1 MYELINEL
9 ISHREKANVV
19 PKASIRG
26 NRTSFRQSLR
36 NLAAIENAKVPA
48 ERRVSQKAVFA
59 VAERSLQKTAG
70 LEKKT
75 RQFIAYKEVS
85 SFISLACS
93 GELSTESQV
102 SYRDLLPLGHPLS
115 SRYSAMTASAL
126 RHARSRWI
134 AADPRVDDEAREIVA
149 AAYFYDRS
157 SAEYSHAIAS
167 LQVLVAGGV
176 PREIYL
182 SALTAAF
189 SFGSGNSSAAR
200 SARANLQWRDRLGR
214 WIEMGRG
221 IGFKINIDGN
231 NVPINGKFIG
241 VDGKRGLVQVKGDPN
256 LPDGI
261 YPVESSNAQEYKALL
276 PDSVAGK
283 LKGKLSSIF
292 DSRAQI
298 FSKEDMIKMRMDA
311 PAGWKK
317 NKDGSFGSD
326 DDYIVE
332 EVDGKLTL
340 FRKDKNGDKG
350 AQVGEPVDDWA
361 QIQDL
366 ANADEED
373 YDKFKRIMS
382 APSNA
387 DVLPGSEKDPYDN
400 LNPSAKAVLEEQAAK
415 KAADKAFFEEKK
427 KKHNED
433 VDKFEAMFEQ
443 GKDIEGRD
451 IPEGWELGISKY
463 STDGVLDIRT
473 FQKLVPSAD
482 GKNQVQVIAEIDAEG
497 KINFGHRANWFN
509 KNENGTGGYDTW
521 EEVEARIPDVVEW
534 VGDAKSLQHDPA
546 DPWFKETIPVPR
558 AGDDESAG
566 IFDLPDSESSL
577 EFPTLFNPDKPLE
590 EADDWV
596 GVDPERLAKLAED
609 IKALE
614 EKWAEIDKKNALKY
628 KIKKK
633 KGPFKNLKKLE
644 ELEGIQMLKVKGADG
659 VEIESPV
666 AEFSDRPMVLVNVNG
681 VRIPFYISTGM
692 GGKKEVAV
700 GEWYPIF
707 GIKDGWFNKG
717 DQDDINDFYGSPE
730 LKEVA
735 QWLNSNIGDIRA
747 ENIPQIIEADEE
759 EFAEQQLN
767 RDVSPVGY
775 GSNPFLNI
783 RDAVAR
789 ISGDEERIAEVE
801 EMKAIKKADALEKV
815 KTIQAK
821 IDAEEP
827 GEPTPEA
834 PKVEEVTDVVS
845 KLTPP
850 AGAWKLQS
858 PEKFEPEGRV
868 DDEMSPDF
876 SDDPEVLAN
885 KFSEDALV
893 DAFIQ
898 AIVGKKDYALDLLE
912 DSSEDDED
920 VEVDEDG
927 EPVAKKEKK
936 GKPGP
941 KKKKPEQKP
950 VGYGNGALDF
960 SQGEEWVPA
969 EALYLALKNQGYDV
983 DLLLAQL
990 YDTGLGESKNQD
1002 LLKSLRKE
1010 ETVQAETPLLDAI
1023 DPEDAEAIAR
1033 ANVEVASVDASSAVV
1048 AQVLE
1053 LNRNGEPNPAI
1064 VQLAA
1069 KIAKA
1074 KGAAVNDMD
1083 SGLSDDLQA
1092 LLNEYIVG
1100 ALDPD
1105 AAPEDK
1111 QAFQALWG
1119 MIMSLDEGVSDG
1131 IEETKLANG
1140 VFDALTK
1147 YYGDAE
1153 WSDVKEFWDK
1163 NGGINALIRSKKA
1176 LVDGKESIDSDTSFA
1191 GAYYRLM
1198 AESARYNQ
1206 ETLYRGIQVPLDS
1219 PLLARLKAGGLLT
1232 FDARSFSTDRNVAA
1246 IQFGGAMNAVGDKAA
1261 VIFNIKPLKSKAS
1274 DLTSVSPFNEREHKV
1289 IGNFKVVGVKQTKS
1303 PQGKI
1308 TYEVEIEMV
1317 SKRDAVLDGLDTSYN
1332 DLLMKENA
1340 SPEMPEGY
1348 HKIDPS
1354 PYESRAEQDF
1364 PEDFEDKPDAV
1375 ARNYD
1380 RDVLAE
1386 SFRQAIEN
1394 GSGEVILEWDNEKE
1408 VTVAV
1413 ELIRDALQIQGV
1425 DTNALLD
1432 DIANADPEAQVSDEE
1447 AEPAEQSVDNPV
1459 NAIVE
1464 DVSQEYDM
1472 EGWKKVGPQLGSNEG
1487 GFYEDA
1493 EGNRFY
1499 VKKPKSDLHAE
1510 NEVLAAALYKLLGV
1524 DAAEIGIG
1532 SGEDGVKMTFS
1543 PDIIGSK
1550 QDLQEK
1556 LNDPAYL
1563 AKLQEGFAVDAWLGN
1578 WDVAGLGFDNV
1589 MSDGSGNPVRVDP
1602 GGALLFRAMG
1612 KPKGSLFGNEV
1623 NELDTLRDP
1632 NMNPQSAAVFGSMT
1646 DEQQKESARKLLA
1659 ISNDDIDSMVD
1670 GIVTDPEAGQE
1681 IKDKLKARRQF
1692 ILERYDLLSEDISV
1706 VVDNADISEEQDAD
1720 PEAVS
1725 TPEGKSAEVDSR
1737 LDNARSWAEEYAL
1750 DENMLASARK
1760 KFQAVADQIEKVL
1773 VDWRNGEISDEE
1785 LPGVIGELRDL
1796 ADFGKIGDDIALLNN
1811 IDDIDQQL
1819 MDLQEYIEEENK
1831 KNAPEPAVGEAP
1843 VEAPEPVATESVT
1856 NPYKDKNGTPIEPGA
1871 KIRYEK
1877 KGVVLEGVFSRY
1889 DKNTGYVWVK
1899 MPDGKK
1905 PVVFSTKY
1913 LTVIDG
1919 DGGGGEG
1926 PKAPEAPESPEPE
1939 APETPTPDITPDE
1952 DIEPEL
1958 DTPQEDIGQFEPTAQ
1973 LTKDGKVRVSFV
1985 VDGNRPFNPKGDGPA
2000 GYEEVLPYVV
2010 DSKLDVD
2017 GVDEVTVEIPL
2028 DKMDDFAKDYK
2039 SVFNEKLIPEEFYGD
2054 IYTDYQEPKKED
2066 SAKSE
2071 PEPKVKTK
2079 EELPEFS
2086 PEGWTRSV
2094 TPDQEILGIKV
2105 DNSKRIIFDKK
2116 QKNGSSLRIAVNKDT
2131 LEDPRL
2137 REGLE
2142 DLFTAMDDLH
2152 QRYPIDGLVI
2162 GINNP
2167 DPDNPEVMGTTA
2179 SFEDEPGQPPV
2190 ITINKELLT
2199 KKQRISV
2206 EHTAAHEYGHAL
2218 DPRTKEEAEK
2228 GLEEFK
2234 ALMTPTFN
2242 KFPMT
2247 EYGLTSG
2254 REAFA
2259 EAFAAFYVRK
2269 YGKPFD
2275 PNAPKTSYTQSQK
2288 VFQTDK
2294 LWENTIKHFNI
2305 EELAVEFE
2313 RSPFKVEDTFDAEN
2327 PATLEE
2333 GKPKLNLYAQNIKD
2347 ILKKQGTEIS
2357 DEKAIEIRDAIEEN
2371 DLIEKWSSA
2380 TDEDIASA
2388 ILDVVGPGIVDLVDE
2403 DIDAGDADEETPAAA
2418 KPSPST
2424 PFPDEPILNEAANE
2438 LVKLFSYGMPEG
2450 GKILAVHEKDGMIAA
2465 TPDGETVY
2473 IIDAKK
2479 KTNYTPEAKP
2489 DFFEPGG
2496 NGVEVFQWRQ
2506 PTKEENDALL
2516 EKIAQNKS
2524 EPFGTESEPI
2534 EDVDATE
2541 ELEVPDGFTAIAD
2554 STGNQIF
2561 AGVKVADK
2569 DGVIG
2574 TVLKVNKDNYAF
2586 VDFGNGVVKWRSGKT
2601 LKSTNT
2607 LDENFKGPTAK
2618 KSTTKATGA
2627 GAEPVIVDSP
2637 ANWSLSNFEEVPAL
2651 PDAIAK
2657 ALDTSDEKA
2666 AMRGA
2671 SAAVDADSI
2680 EDLDVRV
2687 MHVRNAEGA
2696 DGIQLKF
2703 KLTNWAGKKRIAEIA
2718 SMTEQERADAGIEVG
2733 KLRIPR
2739 ITIGK
2744 DGVGDLSASEA
2755 AYESPAGRTYK
2766 ITTKDGIVIT
2776 IHRANQDSSD
2786 TFTKGYG
2793 GVPARAFHNTVQI
2806 QAPADATDD
2815 QIANAL
2821 ALAGVSQVRPATP
2834 ADAKVLIENRLMSI
2848 FDAKTDANTNPKG
2861 EARVESLQKVKD
2873 KWGLTV
2879 DDVIVTTGPSGRIEY
2894 RLSEEGAKKI
2904 WEATGKPEA
2913 LSHGLRHPGVLDY
2926 NMSNEQKVKA
2936 MTDWLVGFIDN
2947 PQGGL
2952 LSTTTRWT
2960 EGIGIS
2966 GQSSTAD
2973 IGTGGADYVF
2983 TRPTKSA
2990 DRKRYGTTDWIPTLY
3005 FDPLKAYQR
3014 LDFYANYT
3022 DAFGKRS
3029 KNKDVISAAQ
3039 VGAYEV
3045 MFKQRLSWDDLDVM
3059 VVSADMHQ
3067 GVIEGLKA
3075 RGIDS
3080 IGGRPIEEVI
3090 ITGTGVSK
3098 S

>member
-9 ISHREKANVV
+9 ISHREKAKVV
-19 PKASIRG
+19 PKASVRG
-26 NRTSFRQSLR
+26 NKTSFRQSLR

-93 GELSTESQV
+93 GELSIESQV

-115 SRYSAMTASAL
+115 SRYSAMTSSAL

-134 AADPRVDDEAREIVA
+134 AADPRIDDEAREIVA

-157 SAEYSHAIAS
+157 STEYSHAIAS

-221 IGFKINIDGN
+221 IGFKININGN

-276 PDSVAGK
+276 PDSVVGK

-332 EVDGKLTL
+332 ESDGKLTL

-350 AQVGEPVDDWA
+350 AQVGEQVDDWA

-415 KAADKAFFEEKK
+415 KAADKAFFTEKK
-427 KKHNED
+427 KKYNED

-463 STDGVLDIRT
+463 STDGVLDIRS

-482 GKNQVQVIAEIDAEG
+482 GKNQIQVIAEIDDEG
-497 KINFGHRANWFN
+497 KISFGHRAQWFN
-509 KNENGTGGYDTW
+509 KNENGTGKYDTW
-521 EEVEARIPDVVEW
+521 EEAEAQIPRVVEW

-558 AGDDESAG
+558 PGDDESAK
-566 IFDLPDSESSL
+566 IFDFRDNEDPL
-577 EFPTLFNPDKPLE
+577 EFPTLFDPDKPSE

-596 GVDPERLAKLAED
+596 GVDPARLAKLNED

-614 EKWAEIDKKNALKY
+614 EKWAEIDKKKRAE
-628 KIKKK
+628 IRAKKK
-633 KGPFKNLKKLE
+633 KGPFKNLEKLN

-666 AEFSDRPMVLVNVNG
+666 AEFSDRPMVLVNING

-692 GGKKEVAV
+692 GGKKDVAV

-717 DQDDINDFYGSPE
+717 NQDDINDYYESPE

-735 QWLNSNIGDIRA
+735 QWLNSNIGDIRR
-747 ENIPQIIEADEE
+747 ENIPQIAEADEE

-767 RDVSPVGY
+767 RDLSPVGY
-775 GSNPFLNI
+775 GYNPFLNI
-783 RDAVAR
+783 REAVAR

-801 EMKAIKKADALEKV
+801 EMKAIKKEDDGLEQVRK
-815 KTIQAK
+815 IEAK
-821 IDAEEP
+821 IAAEEKAKATA
-827 GEPTPEA
+827 GEDKPQAEQ
-834 PKVEEVTDVVS
+834 VTDVVT

-858 PEKFEPEGRV
+858 PDKFEPEGRV

-960 SQGEEWVPA
+960 NQGEEWVPA

-1010 ETVQAETPLLDAI
+1010 ENVQAETPLLDAI

-1074 KGAAVNDMD
+1074 KGAAVNDID

-1317 SKRDAVLDGLDTSYN
+1317 SKRDAVLDGLDTSYEN
-1332 DLLMKENA
+1332 LLMKENA

-1348 HKIDPS
+1348 HKIDPAR
-1354 PYESRAEQDF
+1354 YESRAEQDF
-1364 PEDFEDKPDAV
+1364 PDDFEDKPDAV
-1375 ARNYD
+1375 ARSYD

-1432 DIANADPEAQVSDEE
+1432 DIANADPEAQASDEE
-1447 AEPAEQSVDNPV
+1447 AEPVEQSVDNPV

-1510 NEVLAAALYKLLGV
+1510 NEVLAAALYKLLGI

-1563 AKLQEGFAVDAWLGN
+1563 AKLQEGFAVDAWLAN

-1632 NMNPQSAAVFGSMT
+1632 SMNPQSAAVFGSMT

-1692 ILERYDLLSEDISV
+1692 ILERYDLLSEDTSV
-1706 VVDNADISEEQDAD
+1706 VVDNADISKEQDAD

-1760 KFQAVADQIEKVL
+1760 KFQAVADQIDKVL

-1819 MDLQEYIEEENK
+1819 MSLQEYIEEENK

-1919 DGGGGEG
+1919 DDGGGGEG

-1939 APETPTPDITPDE
+1939 APETPETPTPDVAPDE

-1973 LTKDGKVRVSFV
+1973 LTEDGKKVRVSFT

-2028 DKMDDFAKDYK
+2028 DKMDDFAKDYR
-2039 SVFNEKLIPEEFYGD
+2039 SVFDEKLIPEEFYGD
-2054 IYTDYQEPKKED
+2054 IYTDYQEPK
-2066 SAKSE
+2066 
-2071 PEPKVKTK
+2071 
-2079 EELPEFS
+2079 
-2086 PEGWTRSV
+2086 
-2094 TPDQEILGIKV
+2094 
-2105 DNSKRIIFDKK
+2105 
-2116 QKNGSSLRIAVNKDT
+2116 
-2131 LEDPRL
+2131 
-2137 REGLE
+2137 
-2142 DLFTAMDDLH
+2142 
-2152 QRYPIDGLVI
+2152 
-2162 GINNP
+2162 
-2167 DPDNPEVMGTTA
+2167 
-2179 SFEDEPGQPPV
+2179 
-2190 ITINKELLT
+2190 
-2199 KKQRISV
+2199 
-2206 EHTAAHEYGHAL
+2206 
-2218 DPRTKEEAEK
+2218 
-2228 GLEEFK
+2228 
-2234 ALMTPTFN
+2234 
-2242 KFPMT
+2242 
-2247 EYGLTSG
+2247 
-2254 REAFA
+2254 
-2259 EAFAAFYVRK
+2259 
-2269 YGKPFD
+2269 
-2275 PNAPKTSYTQSQK
+2275 
-2288 VFQTDK
+2288 
-2294 LWENTIKHFNI
+2294 
-2305 EELAVEFE
+2305 
-2313 RSPFKVEDTFDAEN
+2313 
-2327 PATLEE
+2327 
-2333 GKPKLNLYAQNIKD
+2333 KLNLYAQNIKD

-2403 DIDAGDADEETPAAA
+2403 DIDAGDADEEPPAAA

-2438 LVKLFSYGMPEG
+2438 LVKLFSYGMPDG

-2489 DFFEPGG
+2489 VFFEPGG

-2534 EDVDATE
+2534 EDVDATD

-2657 ALDTSDEKA
+2657 ALDTSDKKA

-2703 KLTNWAGKKRIAEIA
+2703 KLTNWAGKKKVAEIA
-2718 SMTEQERADAGIEVG
+2718 SMTEQERIDAGIEVS

-2744 DGVGDLSASEA
+2744 DGVGDLSASEY

-2806 QAPADATDD
+2806 QAPVGATDD

-2879 DDVIVTTGPSGRIEY
+2879 DDVVVTTGPSGRIEY

-2990 DRKRYGTTDWIPTLY
+2990 DRKRYGTTDWLPTLY

-3029 KNKDVISAAQ
+3029 KNKDIISAAQ

-3059 VVSADMHQ
+3059 VVSKDMHQ

-3075 RGIDS
+3075 RGINY

-3090 ITGTGVSK
+3090 ITGTGESK

>member
-9 ISHREKANVV
+9 ISHREKAKVV
-19 PKASIRG
+19 PKASVRG
-26 NRTSFRQSLR
+26 NKTSFRQSLR

-85 SFISLACS
+85 SFISLACT
-93 GELSTESQV
+93 GELSIESQV

-115 SRYSAMTASAL
+115 SRYSAMTSSAL

-134 AADPRVDDEAREIVA
+134 AADPRIDDEAREIVA

-157 SAEYSHAIAS
+157 STEYSHAIAS

-221 IGFKINIDGN
+221 IGFKININGN

-276 PDSVAGK
+276 PDSVVGK

-332 EVDGKLTL
+332 ESDGKLAL

-350 AQVGEPVDDWA
+350 AQVGEQVDDWA

-415 KAADKAFFEEKK
+415 KAADKAFFAEKK

-463 STDGVLDIRT
+463 STDGVLDIRS

-482 GKNQVQVIAEIDAEG
+482 GKNQIQVIAEIDDEG
-497 KINFGHRANWFN
+497 KISFGHRAQWFN
-509 KNENGTGGYDTW
+509 KNENGTGKYATW
-521 EEVEARIPDVVEW
+521 EEAEAQIPRVVEW

-558 AGDDESAG
+558 PGDDESAK
-566 IFDLPDSESSL
+566 IFDFRDNEDPL
-577 EFPTLFNPDKPLE
+577 EFPTLFDPDKPSE

-596 GVDPERLAKLAED
+596 GVDPARLAKLNED

-614 EKWAEIDKKNALKY
+614 EKWAEIDKKKRAE
-628 KIKKK
+628 IRAKKK
-633 KGPFKNLKKLE
+633 KGPFKNLEKLN

-666 AEFSDRPMVLVNVNG
+666 AEFSDRPMVLVNING

-692 GGKKEVAV
+692 GGKKDVAV

-717 DQDDINDFYGSPE
+717 NQDDINDYYESPE

-735 QWLNSNIGDIRA
+735 QWLNSNIGDIRR
-747 ENIPQIIEADEE
+747 ENIPQIAEADEE

-767 RDVSPVGY
+767 RDLSPVGY
-775 GSNPFLNI
+775 GYNPFLNI
-783 RDAVAR
+783 REAVAR

-801 EMKAIKKADALEKV
+801 EMKAIKKEDDGLEQVRK
-815 KTIQAK
+815 IEAK
-821 IDAEEP
+821 IAAEEKAKATA
-827 GEPTPEA
+827 GEDKPQAEQ
-834 PKVEEVTDVVS
+834 VTDVVT

-858 PEKFEPEGRV
+858 PDKFEPEGRV

-960 SQGEEWVPA
+960 NQGEEWVPA

-1074 KGAAVNDMD
+1074 KGAAVNDID

-1317 SKRDAVLDGLDTSYN
+1317 SKRDAVLDGLDTSYEN
-1332 DLLMKENA
+1332 LLMKENA

-1348 HKIDPS
+1348 HKIDPAR
-1354 PYESRAEQDF
+1354 YESRAEQDF

-1432 DIANADPEAQVSDEE
+1432 DIANADPEAQASDEE
-1447 AEPAEQSVDNPV
+1447 AEPVEQSVDNPV

-1464 DVSQEYDM
+1464 ELSTEYDM

-1556 LNDPAYL
+1556 LNDPVYL

-1578 WDVAGLGFDNV
+1578 WDVAGLAFDNV

-1632 NMNPQSAAVFGSMT
+1632 SMNPQSAAVFGSMT
-1646 DEQQKESARKLLA
+1646 DEQQKESARKLLN

-1670 GIVTDPEAGQE
+1670 GIVTDTEAAQE

-1692 ILERYDLLSEDISV
+1692 ILDRYDLLSEDTSV

-1760 KFQAVADQIEKVL
+1760 KFQAVADQIDKVL
-1773 VDWRNGEISDEE
+1773 IDWRNGEISDEE

-1819 MDLQEYIEEENK
+1819 MNLQEYIEEENK
-1831 KNAPEPAVGEAP
+1831 KNAPEPAAEEAP

-1856 NPYKDKNGTPIEPGA
+1856 NPFKDKNGTPIEPGA
-1871 KIRYEK
+1871 KLRYEK

-1919 DGGGGEG
+1919 DDGGGGEG

-1973 LTKDGKVRVSFV
+1973 LTEDGKKVRVSFT

-2028 DKMDDFAKDYK
+2028 DKMDDFAKDYR
-2039 SVFNEKLIPEEFYGD
+2039 SVFDEKLIPEEFYGD
-2054 IYTDYQEPKKED
+2054 IYTDYQEPK
-2066 SAKSE
+2066 
-2071 PEPKVKTK
+2071 
-2079 EELPEFS
+2079 
-2086 PEGWTRSV
+2086 
-2094 TPDQEILGIKV
+2094 
-2105 DNSKRIIFDKK
+2105 
-2116 QKNGSSLRIAVNKDT
+2116 
-2131 LEDPRL
+2131 
-2137 REGLE
+2137 
-2142 DLFTAMDDLH
+2142 
-2152 QRYPIDGLVI
+2152 
-2162 GINNP
+2162 
-2167 DPDNPEVMGTTA
+2167 
-2179 SFEDEPGQPPV
+2179 
-2190 ITINKELLT
+2190 
-2199 KKQRISV
+2199 
-2206 EHTAAHEYGHAL
+2206 
-2218 DPRTKEEAEK
+2218 
-2228 GLEEFK
+2228 
-2234 ALMTPTFN
+2234 
-2242 KFPMT
+2242 
-2247 EYGLTSG
+2247 
-2254 REAFA
+2254 
-2259 EAFAAFYVRK
+2259 
-2269 YGKPFD
+2269 
-2275 PNAPKTSYTQSQK
+2275 
-2288 VFQTDK
+2288 
-2294 LWENTIKHFNI
+2294 
-2305 EELAVEFE
+2305 
-2313 RSPFKVEDTFDAEN
+2313 
-2327 PATLEE
+2327 
-2333 GKPKLNLYAQNIKD
+2333 KLNLYAQNIKD

-2403 DIDAGDADEETPAAA
+2403 DIDAGDTDDETPAAA

-2438 LVKLFSYGMPEG
+2438 LVKLFSYGMPDG

-2465 TPDGETVY
+2465 TPDGETVF

-2496 NGVEVFQWRQ
+2496 NGIEVFQWRQ

-2516 EKIAQNKS
+2516 EKIDQNKS
-2524 EPFGTESEPI
+2524 EPYGTESEPI
-2534 EDVDATE
+2534 EDVDATD

-2618 KSTTKATGA
+2618 KPTTKATGA

-2651 PDAIAK
+2651 PDAVAK
-2657 ALDTSDEKA
+2657 ALDTSDKKA

-2703 KLTNWAGKKRIAEIA
+2703 KLTNWAGKKRVAEIA
-2718 SMTEQERADAGIEVG
+2718 SMTEQERADAGIEVT

-2739 ITIGK
+2739 ITVGK
-2744 DGVGDLSASEA
+2744 DGVGDLSASEY

-2806 QAPADATDD
+2806 QAPVGATDD

-2879 DDVIVTTGPSGRIEY
+2879 DDVVVTTGPSGRIEY

-2990 DRKRYGTTDWIPTLY
+2990 DRKRYGTTDWLPTLY

-3045 MFKQRLSWDDLDVM
+3045 MFKQRLAWDDLDVM
-3059 VVSADMHQ
+3059 VVSKDMHQ

-3075 RGIDS
+3075 RGINY

-3090 ITGTGVSK
+3090 ITGTGESK

>member
-1 MYELINEL
+1 MHELINEI

-19 PKASIRG
+19 PKAGVRG
-26 NRTSFRQSLR
+26 NKTSFRQSLR

-85 SFISLACS
+85 SFISLACT

-167 LQVLVAGGV
+167 LQVLVAAGV

-311 PAGWKK
+311 PVGWKK

-332 EVDGKLTL
+332 ESDGKLAL

-521 EEVEARIPDVVEW
+521 EEVEARIPDVVNW

-558 AGDDESAG
+558 PGDDEG
-566 IFDLPDSESSL
+566 TNIFDLPDSESSL

-596 GVDPERLAKLAED
+596 GVDPERLAKLNED

-735 QWLNSNIGDIRA
+735 EWLNSNIGDIRA

-775 GSNPFLNI
+775 GYNPFLNI
-783 RDAVAR
+783 REAVAR

-801 EMKAIKKADALEKV
+801 EMKANKKDDALEQV
-815 KTIQAK
+815 RRIQAK
-821 IDAEEP
+821 IDAEEKAKGTTGDDKP
-827 GEPTPEA
+827 QAEEA
-834 PKVEEVTDVVS
+834 TDVVT

-1010 ETVQAETPLLDAI
+1010 ESVQAETPLLDAI

-1033 ANVEVASVDASSAVV
+1033 ANVEVASVDASAAVV

-1053 LNRNGEPNPAI
+1053 MNRNGEPNPAI

-1206 ETLYRGIQVPLDS
+1206 ESLYRGIQVPLDS

-1348 HKIDPS
+1348 HKIDPAQ
-1354 PYESRAEQDF
+1354 YESRAEQDF
-1364 PEDFEDKPDAV
+1364 PDGFEDKPDAV

-1670 GIVTDPEAGQE
+1670 GIVTDQEAGQE

-1760 KFQAVADQIEKVL
+1760 KFQAVADQIDKVL

-1819 MDLQEYIEEENK
+1819 MNLQEYIEEENK

-1939 APETPTPDITPDE
+1939 APETPTPDVTPDE

-1958 DTPQEDIGQFEPTAQ
+1958 DTPQGDIGQFEPTAQ
-1973 LTKDGKVRVSFV
+1973 LTEDGKKVRVSFT

-2054 IYTDYQEPKKED
+2054 IYTDYQEPK
-2066 SAKSE
+2066 
-2071 PEPKVKTK
+2071 
-2079 EELPEFS
+2079 
-2086 PEGWTRSV
+2086 
-2094 TPDQEILGIKV
+2094 
-2105 DNSKRIIFDKK
+2105 
-2116 QKNGSSLRIAVNKDT
+2116 
-2131 LEDPRL
+2131 
-2137 REGLE
+2137 
-2142 DLFTAMDDLH
+2142 
-2152 QRYPIDGLVI
+2152 
-2162 GINNP
+2162 
-2167 DPDNPEVMGTTA
+2167 
-2179 SFEDEPGQPPV
+2179 
-2190 ITINKELLT
+2190 
-2199 KKQRISV
+2199 
-2206 EHTAAHEYGHAL
+2206 
-2218 DPRTKEEAEK
+2218 
-2228 GLEEFK
+2228 
-2234 ALMTPTFN
+2234 
-2242 KFPMT
+2242 
-2247 EYGLTSG
+2247 
-2254 REAFA
+2254 
-2259 EAFAAFYVRK
+2259 
-2269 YGKPFD
+2269 
-2275 PNAPKTSYTQSQK
+2275 
-2288 VFQTDK
+2288 
-2294 LWENTIKHFNI
+2294 
-2305 EELAVEFE
+2305 
-2313 RSPFKVEDTFDAEN
+2313 
-2327 PATLEE
+2327 
-2333 GKPKLNLYAQNIKD
+2333 KLNLYAQNIKD

-2403 DIDAGDADEETPAAA
+2403 DIDAGDADEETPAAT

-2569 DGVIG
+2569 DGVVG
-2574 TVLKVNKDNYAF
+2574 TVLKVNKDNYAQ

-2657 ALDTSDEKA
+2657 ALDTSDKNA

-2687 MHVRNAEGA
+2687 MHVRNAEGV

-2703 KLTNWAGKKRIAEIA
+2703 KLTNWAGKKKVAEIA
-2718 SMTEQERADAGIEVG
+2718 SMTEQERIDAGIEVS

-2806 QAPADATDD
+2806 QAPVGATDD

-2861 EARVESLQKVKD
+2861 EARAESLEKVKD

-2879 DDVIVTTGPSGRIEY
+2879 DDVVVTTGPSGRIEY

-2913 LSHGLRHPGVLDY
+2913 LYHGLRHPGVLDY
-2926 NMSNEQKVKA
+2926 NMSSEQKVKA

-2990 DRKRYGTTDWIPTLY
+2990 DRKRYGTTDWLPTLY

-3090 ITGTGVSK
+3090 ITGTGASK

>member
-19 PKASIRG
+19 PKASVRG
-26 NRTSFRQSLR
+26 NKTSFRQSLR

-48 ERRVSQKAVFA
+48 ERRVSQQAVFL
-59 VAERSLQKTAG
+59 VAERSLAKTAD

-75 RQFIAYKEVS
+75 RQFVAYKEVS
-85 SFISLACS
+85 SFISLACT
-93 GELSTESQV
+93 GELSTDSQV
-102 SYRDLLPLGHPLS
+102 GYMDLLPVGHPLS
-115 SRYSAMTASAL
+115 SRNNSMTASAL

-134 AADPRVDDEAREIVA
+134 AADPRVDDEAREVVA

-317 NKDGSFGSD
+317 NEDGSFGSD
-326 DDYIVE
+326 DDYIVDE
-332 EVDGKLTL
+332 ADGKLTL

-415 KAADKAFFEEKK
+415 KAADKAFFAEKK
-427 KKHNED
+427 KKYNED

-482 GKNQVQVIAEIDAEG
+482 GENQVQVIAEIDAEG

-521 EEVEARIPDVVEW
+521 DEVESRIPDVVNW
-534 VGDAKSLQHDPA
+534 VGDAKSLQHNPA

-558 AGDDESAG
+558 AGDDEV
-566 IFDLPDSESSL
+566 I
-577 EFPTLFNPDKPLE
+577 
-590 EADDWV
+590 
-596 GVDPERLAKLAED
+596 AKL
-609 IKALE
+609 
-614 EKWAEIDKKNALKY
+614 
-628 KIKKK
+628 
-633 KGPFKNLKKLE
+633 P
-644 ELEGIQMLKVKGADG
+644 
-659 VEIESPV
+659 
-666 AEFSDRPMVLVNVNG
+666 
-681 VRIPFYISTGM
+681 
-692 GGKKEVAV
+692 EVPSA
-700 GEWYPIF
+700 P
-707 GIKDGWFNKG
+707 
-717 DQDDINDFYGSPE
+717 
-730 LKEVA
+730 A
-735 QWLNSNIGDIRA
+735 
-747 ENIPQIIEADEE
+747 
-759 EFAEQQLN
+759 
-767 RDVSPVGY
+767 
-775 GSNPFLNI
+775 
-783 RDAVAR
+783 
-789 ISGDEERIAEVE
+789 
-801 EMKAIKKADALEKV
+801 
-815 KTIQAK
+815 T
-821 IDAEEP
+821 EP
-827 GEPTPEA
+827 DTS
-834 PKVEEVTDVVS
+834 VIS

-850 AGAWKLQS
+850 EGAWKLQS
-858 PEKFEPEGRV
+858 PESFEPEGRV

-876 SDDPEVLAN
+876 SDDPEVIAN
-885 KFSEDALV
+885 KFGTDALV
-893 DAFIQ
+893 DGFIQ
-898 AIVGKKDYALDLLE
+898 GIVGKKDYALDLLE
-912 DSSEDDED
+912 DDGDDE
-920 VEVDEDG
+920 EVDDNG
-927 EPVAKKEKK
+927 DPIEKK
-936 GKPGP
+936 PGKPGP
-941 KKKKPEQKP
+941 KKKKPVAKP
-950 VGYGNGALDF
+950 VGLGVGALDF
-960 SQGEEWVPA
+960 NSGEEWVPV
-969 EALYLALKNQGYDV
+969 EAIYLALKKQGYDA

-1010 ETVQAETPLLDAI
+1010 ENVQAETPLLDAI
-1023 DPEDAEAIAR
+1023 DPDDAEAISR
-1033 ANVEVASVDASSAVV
+1033 ANVDVALADSGSALVS
-1048 AQVLE
+1048 QLME
-1053 LNRNGEPNPAI
+1053 LNRNGEPNPKIVELADAI
-1064 VQLAA
+1064 R
-1069 KIAKA
+1069 KA
-1074 KGAAVNDMD
+1074 QGAPVNDND
-1083 SGLSDDLQA
+1083 SVISEDLEKLLDD
-1092 LLNEYIVG
+1092 YIGG
-1100 ALDPD
+1100 ALNPD
-1105 AAPEDK
+1105 ATPEEK
-1111 QAFQALWG
+1111 QAFQALWAT
-1119 MIMSLDEGVSDG
+1119 ITALDEGISDG
-1131 IEETKLANG
+1131 VEKTRLANG
-1140 VFDALTK
+1140 VYAAIKK
-1147 YYGDAE
+1147 YNGSAE
-1153 WSDVKEFWDK
+1153 WPEVKEFFDK
-1163 NGGINALIRSKKA
+1163 NGNINDLIKSKQALI
-1176 LVDGKESIDSDTSFA
+1176 DGRESIDSDTSFA
-1191 GAYYRLM
+1191 GAFFRLM
-1198 AESARYNQ
+1198 TESSRYNQ
-1206 ETLYRGIQVPLDS
+1206 VSLHRGLQVPNDS
-1219 PLLARLKAGGLLT
+1219 PLIEKIKNGDVLA
-1232 FDARSFSTDRNVAA
+1232 FDARSFSTSDINASIFA
-1246 IQFGGAMNAVGDKAA
+1246 GALSKSTDKTSI
-1261 VIFNIKPLKSKAS
+1261 VFTVKPNKGRSV
-1274 DLTSVSPFNEREHKV
+1274 DLTTISTFNEQEHRML
-1289 IGNFKVVGVKQTKS
+1289 GNFKIVEVDETTTSTGRKVLK
-1303 PQGKI
+1303 
-1308 TYEVEIEMV
+1308 VEIEML
-1317 SKRDAVLDGLDTSYN
+1317 SKRDAVLEGLDTSYSE
-1332 DLLMKENA
+1332 LLIKDNA

-1348 HKIDPS
+1348 HKIDPL

-1364 PEDFEDKPDAV
+1364 PEDFEDKPDVV
-1375 ARNYD
+1375 ARSYD

-1394 GSGEVILEWDNEKE
+1394 GSGEVILEWDDEKE

-1432 DIANADPEAQVSDEE
+1432 DIANADPDAQASDEE
-1447 AEPAEQSVDNPV
+1447 AESAEQSVDNPV

-1532 SGEDGVKMTFS
+1532 SGDDGVKMTFS
-1543 PDIIGSK
+1543 PDIIDSK
-1550 QDLQEK
+1550 QDLQQQ
-1556 LNDPAYL
+1556 LNNPEYL

-1632 NMNPQSAAVFGSMT
+1632 SMNPQSAAVFGSMT

-1659 ISNDDIDSMVD
+1659 ISNDDIDTMVD
-1670 GIVTDPEAGQE
+1670 GIVIDPEAGQE

-1692 ILERYDLLSEDISV
+1692 ILERYDLLSEDTSIL
-1706 VVDNADISEEQDAD
+1706 VDNADISEEQDTD
-1720 PEAVS
+1720 PEAVQ
-1725 TPEGKSAEVDSR
+1725 TPEGKKAEIDSA
-1737 LDNARSWAEEYAL
+1737 LDTAGGWAQEYAD
-1750 DENMLASARK
+1750 DEKQLAVYRK
-1760 KFQAVADQIEKVL
+1760 AFQAVSDQIDTAL

-1785 LPGVIGELRDL
+1785 LPGVLEELRGMLDTY
-1796 ADFGKIGDDIALLNN
+1796 DWDEEDIGLMNN
-1811 IDDIDQQL
+1811 VDDIDEQL
-1819 MDLQEYIEEENK
+1819 RVLKDYIEEDNN
-1831 KNAPEPAVGEAP
+1831 KNAPAASEPTAP

-1877 KGVVLEGVFSRY
+1877 KGEVLEGVLSRY
-1889 DKNTGYVWVK
+1889 DKNSGYVWVK
-1899 MPDGKK
+1899 MSDGGK
-1905 PVVFSTKY
+1905 PKVFSTKY

-1926 PKAPEAPESPEPE
+1926 PKAPEAPDAPEPE
-1939 APETPTPDITPDE
+1939 APEAPTPE
-1952 DIEPEL
+1952 
-1958 DTPQEDIGQFEPTAQ
+1958 TPQDDIGQFEPTAQ
-1973 LTKDGKVRVSFV
+1973 LTEDGKKVRVSFV
-1985 VDGNRPFNPKGDGPA
+1985 HDGTRPFNPNGNGPS

-2017 GVDEVTVEIPL
+2017 GVDEITVEVPL
-2028 DKMDDFAKDYK
+2028 DKMDDFAKEYK
-2039 SVFNEKLIPEEFYGD
+2039 SVLDEELVPEEFYGD
-2054 IYTDYQEPKKED
+2054 IYTDNKKIQAH
-2066 SAKSE
+2066 SKM
-2071 PEPKVKTK
+2071 
-2079 EELPEFS
+2079 
-2086 PEGWTRSV
+2086 
-2094 TPDQEILGIKV
+2094 IL
-2105 DNSKRIIFDKK
+2105 
-2116 QKNGSSLRIAVNKDT
+2116 
-2131 LEDPRL
+2131 
-2137 REGLE
+2137 
-2142 DLFTAMDDLH
+2142 DL
-2152 QRYPIDGLVI
+2152 
-2162 GINNP
+2162 
-2167 DPDNPEVMGTTA
+2167 
-2179 SFEDEPGQPPV
+2179 
-2190 ITINKELLT
+2190 
-2199 KKQRISV
+2199 
-2206 EHTAAHEYGHAL
+2206 L
-2218 DPRTKEEAEK
+2218 DA
-2228 GLEEFK
+2228 
-2234 ALMTPTFN
+2234 
-2242 KFPMT
+2242 
-2247 EYGLTSG
+2247 
-2254 REAFA
+2254 
-2259 EAFAAFYVRK
+2259 
-2269 YGKPFD
+2269 
-2275 PNAPKTSYTQSQK
+2275 
-2288 VFQTDK
+2288 
-2294 LWENTIKHFNI
+2294 
-2305 EELAVEFE
+2305 
-2313 RSPFKVEDTFDAEN
+2313 
-2327 PATLEE
+2327 
-2333 GKPKLNLYAQNIKD
+2333 
-2347 ILKKQGTEIS
+2347 QGTKIS
-2357 DEKAIEIRDAIEEN
+2357 KEKADQIRDAIDEEGLV
-2371 DLIEKWSSA
+2371 DWSEADDS
-2380 TDEDIASA
+2380 DILSA
-2388 ILDVVGPGIVDLVDE
+2388 ITDIVAPGIVDISDE
-2403 DIDAGDADEETPAAA
+2403 IAAGEKA
-2418 KPSPST
+2418 KPEATKSSPST
-2424 PFPDEPILNEAANE
+2424 PFPTEPILNEAANE
-2438 LVKLFSYGMPEG
+2438 LVKLFSYGMPDG

-2524 EPFGTESEPI
+2524 EPFGTESEAL
-2534 EDVDATE
+2534 EDVDAVDE
-2541 ELEVPDGFTAIAD
+2541 IEVPDGFTAIAD
-2554 STGNQIF
+2554 STGSQIF

-2569 DGVIG
+2569 DGVVG
-2574 TVLKVNKDNYAF
+2574 TVLKVNKDNYAQ

-2601 LKSTNT
+2601 LKSTKT

-2637 ANWSLSNFEEVPAL
+2637 ADWSLSNFEKVPAL
-2651 PDAIAK
+2651 PDAVAK
-2657 ALDTSDEKA
+2657 ALDTSDKKA

-2687 MHVRNAEGA
+2687 MHVRNPEGV

-2703 KLTNWAGKKRIAEIA
+2703 KLTNWAGKKKVAEIA
-2718 SMTEQERADAGIEVG
+2718 SMTEQERVDAGIEVS

-2739 ITIGK
+2739 ITVGK
-2744 DGVGDLSASEA
+2744 DGIGDLSPSET
-2755 AYESPAGRTYK
+2755 AYESPTGRTYK
-2766 ITTKDGIVIT
+2766 ITTKDGIVIY
-2776 IHRANQDSSD
+2776 IHRANPDASD
-2786 TFTKGYG
+2786 TFSKGYG
-2793 GVPARAFHNTVQI
+2793 GAPARAFHNTVQI
-2806 QAPADATDD
+2806 QAPANATDD

-2861 EARVESLQKVKD
+2861 EARTESLQKVKD

-2879 DDVIVTTGPSGRIEY
+2879 DDVVVTTGPSGRIEY
-2894 RLSEEGAKKI
+2894 RLSEEGALKI

-2913 LSHGLRHPGVLDY
+2913 MSHGLRNPGVLEYSMTD
-2926 NMSNEQKVKA
+2926 EQKIKA
-2936 MTDWLVGFIDN
+2936 MTDWLVGFVDN

-2960 EGIGIS
+2960 EGIGVN
-2966 GQSSTAD
+2966 GQSSAAD

-2983 TRPTKSA
+2983 TRPVKSA
-2990 DRKRYGTTDWIPTLY
+2990 DRKRYGTTDWVPTLY
-3005 FDPLKAYQR
+3005 FDPKKVYQR

-3059 VVSADMHQ
+3059 VVSKDIHL
-3067 GVIEGLKA
+3067 GVIAALKA
-3075 RGIDS
+3075 KGINY
-3080 IGGRPIEEVI
+3080 IGGRPVEEVI
-3090 ITGTGVSK
+3090 ITGTGASK